1 MSQRSSAR
9 GHQRTIIMFDIV
21 PPGLYIKST
30 SLISPHKGRWQP
42 VHHLSPFAFQWK
54 RWVMWIRVEFC
65 LMSFFYPPKRLKI
78 GRGQLLTPLY
88 FLTPN
93 RKSNANLVWIN
104 SHNIAITLPCHC
116 TPNFTALNAWLY
128 LSIHADDCCDGPQW
142 VWKAI
147 SESLRAVLC
156 FWWKLLPALKGNIA
170 KLSYTKASNTY
181 NKKHVCSLRCL
192 HF

>member
-1 MSQRSSAR
+1 MAACSSSLS
-9 GHQRTIIMFDIV
+9 ICIPM
-21 PPGLYIKST
+21 KSAE
-30 SLISPHKGRWQP
+30 LCEY
-42 VHHLSPFAFQWK
+42 
-54 RWVMWIRVEFC
+54 EFC

-93 RKSNANLVWIN
+93 RKSNANFVWIN
-104 SHNIAITLPCHC
+104 SHN
-116 TPNFTALNAWLY
+116 
-128 LSIHADDCCDGPQW
+128 
-142 VWKAI
+142 
-147 SESLRAVLC
+147 RAVLKC
-156 FWWKLLPALKGNIA
+156 LVYIHIAMSLYSKLYGTERLTLSFHPCWWLLWWSSMSLKSYFGESQGCSLFLMKVITSNLGNIA

>member
-54 RWVMWIRVEFC
+54 RWVMWIRAEFC

-104 SHNIAITLPCHC
+104 SHN
-116 TPNFTALNAWLY
+116 
-128 LSIHADDCCDGPQW
+128 G
-142 VWKAI
+142 
-147 SESLRAVLC
+147 AVLKC
-156 FWWKLLPALKGNIA
+156 LVYIHIAVSLYSKLYGTERLTLSFHPCWWLLWWSSMSLK
-170 KLSYTKASNTY
+170 SYFGESQG
-181 NKKHVCSLRCL
+181 CSLLLMKVITSAQGKYCQIKL
-192 HF
+192 YQSKQYL